1 MSEMGPQVERS
12 FVRSESPVNVDKSTA
27 QPSKIIKILYDVRVS
42 MYLILN
48 LSCLR

>member
-1 MSEMGPQVERS
+1 MSEMGPQVERR

-27 QPSKIIKILYDVRVS
+27 QPSKIINILYDVRVKFDIK
-42 MYLILN
+42 YK